1 MQEPEKR
8 TDENPTGQSE
18 AVHPEIA
25 GKRTIDLR
33 KISFEVDRLDG
44 ISHVS
49 PTTNGCAQNSN
60 ADARLGFCGF
70 NAITP

>member
-18 AVHPEIA
+18 AVHPD
-25 GKRTIDLR
+25 KRTIDLR

-44 ISHVS
+44 MSHLS
-49 PTTNGCAQNSN
+49 PTTDGCAQNPN
-60 ADARLGFCGF
+60 ADAR
-70 NAITP
+70 